1 LGRLNSLDF
10 IEVEFFFSL
19 GRREGDDRSCGD
31 GLEVV
36 LL

>member
-1 LGRLNSLDF
+1 MGRLNGLDF
-10 IEVEFFFSL
+10 IEEEFFFSL

-31 GLEVV
+31 GFEVV